1 MRSYIDVC
9 KVPLV
14 NIAGKRVPK
23 LIQGIH
29 PFDGMTYVNAE
40 KDQECRRIYMD
51 VTKTVEILKY
61 AILEAGIPVPQV
73 DQDIPDLNRLHLSA
87 LTMIMEEAK
96 IEIPVI
102 PYIELPLRLKGK
114 KLDPKRIFAT
124 YDKHNLGLGGEEYRD
139 HFLNDPIVHYR
150 AKSREEIITCDK
162 VKPYSSEELRSL
174 EVDYTQFERNVGF
187 FKGFEILIPDISANA
202 DLLAMTG
209 HLDLLEESVRELKNE
224 FGAVVFSIHHAGASI
239 PPLEESGLDYDG
251 YITPVNRLGAA
262 MFPTQDKALK
272 AIGEAAKPT
281 IAIKPQAGGRDLGE
295 QSFRYVLGTKGV
307 AACMVGLGTLEE
319 TQETLLAARKALDL
333 GAG

>member
-1 MRSYIDVC
+1 MC
-9 KVPLV
+9 KVPLI

-29 PFDGMTYVNAE
+29 PFDGMTYVSAE
-40 KDQECRRIYMD
+40 EDQECRRIYMD
-51 VTKTVEILKY
+51 VTKTVEILRY

-87 LTMIMEEAK
+87 LTMIMEEAE
-96 IEIPVI
+96 IEISVI
-102 PYIELPLRLKGK
+102 PYIELPLRLKGG
-114 KLDPKRIFAT
+114 KLDPRRIFAT
-124 YDKHNLGLGGEEYRD
+124 YDKHNLGLGGDEYRD

-150 AKSREEIITCDK
+150 AKAREDIITCDK

-174 EVDYTQFERNVGF
+174 EVDHTQFERNIGF
-187 FKGFEILIPDISANA
+187 FKGFKILIPDIGANA

-209 HLDLLEESVRELKNE
+209 HLDLLKDCLRELKKE
-224 FGAVVFSIHHAGASI
+224 FGGVVLSIHHAGASI

-262 MFPTQDKALK
+262 MFPTQDRALK

-295 QSFRYVLGTKGV
+295 HSFRYVLGTKGV
-307 AACMVGLGTLEE
+307 VACMVGLGTLEE
-319 TQETLLAARKALDL
+319 TKETCAAARKALDL
-333 GAG
+333 GD

>member
-1 MRSYIDVC
+1 LRSYIDVC

-29 PFDGMTYVNAE
+29 PFDGMTYVSAE
-40 KDQECRRIYMD
+40 KDQECRRMYMD
-51 VTKTVEILKY
+51 VTKTAEILRY
-61 AILEAGIPVPQV
+61 AVLEAGIPVPQV

-87 LTMIMEEAK
+87 LTMIMEEAE

-102 PYIELPLRLKGK
+102 PYIELPLRLRGE

-124 YDKHNLGLGGEEYRD
+124 YDEHDLSLGGEEYRD

-150 AKSREEIITCDK
+150 ARSKEDIVTCDK
-162 VKPYSSEELRSL
+162 VKPYSGDELRGL
-174 EVDYTQFERNVGF
+174 EVDYSQFERNIGF
-187 FKGFEILIPDISANA
+187 FKGFKILIPDIGANA

-209 HLDLLEESVRELKNE
+209 HLDLLEDSVKELKRE

-262 MFPTQDKALK
+262 MFPTQDKALQ
-272 AIGEAAKPT
+272 AIKEAAKPT
-281 IAIKPQAGGRDLGE
+281 IAI
-295 QSFRYVLGTKGV
+295 
-307 AACMVGLGTLEE
+307 TLA
-319 TQETLLAARKALDL
+319 AARKALDL

>member
-1 MRSYIDVC
+1 MC

-29 PFDGMTYVNAE
+29 PFDGMTYISAE
-40 KDQECRRIYMD
+40 KDQECRRTYMD
-51 VTKTVEILKY
+51 VTKTVEILRY

-87 LTMIMEEAK
+87 LTMIMEEEE

-124 YDKHNLGLGGEEYRD
+124 YDQHNLRLGGEEYRD

-162 VKPYSSEELRSL
+162 VEPYSSDELRGL
-174 EVDYTQFERNVGF
+174 EVDYSQFERNIGF
-187 FKGFEILIPDISANA
+187 FKGFKILIPDIGANT

-209 HLDLLEESVRELKNE
+209 HLDLLKECLTELKRE
-224 FGAVVFSIHHAGASI
+224 FKAVVLSIHHAGASI

-262 MFPTQDKALK
+262 MFPTQDIALN
-272 AIGEAAKPT
+272 AIEEAAKPT

-295 QSFRYVLGTKGV
+295 KSFRYVLGTKGV
-307 AACMVGLGTLEE
+307 VACMVGLGTLEQTKE
-319 TQETLLAARKALDL
+319 TCAAACKALHL
-333 GAG
+333 AS

>member
-1 MRSYIDVC
+1 MC

-29 PFDGMTYVNAE
+29 PFDGMTYISQE
-40 KDQECRRIYMD
+40 KDQECRRTYMD
-51 VTKTVEILKY
+51 VTKTVEILRY

-87 LTMIMEEAK
+87 LTMIMEEEE

-102 PYIELPLRLKGK
+102 PYIELPLRLRGE
-114 KLDPKRIFAT
+114 KLDPRRIFAT
-124 YDKHNLGLGGEEYRD
+124 YDQHNLRLGGEEYRD

-150 AKSREEIITCDK
+150 ARSKEDIVTCDK

-174 EVDYTQFERNVGF
+174 EVDYSHFERNIGF
-187 FKGFEILIPDISANA
+187 FKGFNILIPDIGANT

-209 HLDLLEESVRELKNE
+209 HLDLLEDSVKELKRE
-224 FGAVVFSIHHAGASI
+224 FGAVAFSIHHAGASI

-251 YITPVNRLGAA
+251 YITPVNSLGAA
-262 MFPTQDKALK
+262 MFPTQDIALK
-272 AIGEAAKPT
+272 AIEKAAKPT

-295 QSFRYVLGTKGV
+295 KSFRYVLGTKGV
-307 AACMVGLGTLEE
+307 VACMVGLGTLEE
-319 TQETLLAARKALDL
+319 TKETCAAACKALHL
-333 GAG
+333 AS